1 MGQSA
6 SSTTS
11 CSVATINGLLAAC
24 LLDPKVGREHILS
37 FRIQSIHPPRA
48 GLDRLNSRYDLKNT
62 RVQFLCALFV
72 RPSAHQGRT
81 GLDTG
86 VAVCLSVCVSCP
98 SVCLSDMRM
107 YVCVCVFLCVSCSSV
122 RPPIWAGPNRIGFVV
137 CLFVCNVRPSVSLI
151 CVCHVMCVMFVRP
164 SAHLGRTGLDCF
176 FGLSDCCV
184 CVLCAMTIFC
194 CASIF
199 ILCAYAISSSVR
211 PIICSVAGFDGHGGQ
226 TKHHC
231 HLQWI

>member
-107 YVCVCVFLCVSCSSV
+107 YVCVCVSFY
-122 RPPIWAGPNRIGFVV
+122 V
-137 CLFVCNVRPSVSLI
+137 CHVRPSV
-151 CVCHVMCVMFVRP
+151 HP
-164 SAHLGRTGLDCF
+164 SGPDRTGLVLWSVC
-176 FGLSDCCV
+176 LCV
-184 CVLCAMTIFC
+184 M
-194 CASIF
+194 
-199 ILCAYAISSSVR
+199 SVR
-211 PIICSVAGFDGHGGQ
+211 LS
-226 TKHHC
+226 
-231 HLQWI
+231 L